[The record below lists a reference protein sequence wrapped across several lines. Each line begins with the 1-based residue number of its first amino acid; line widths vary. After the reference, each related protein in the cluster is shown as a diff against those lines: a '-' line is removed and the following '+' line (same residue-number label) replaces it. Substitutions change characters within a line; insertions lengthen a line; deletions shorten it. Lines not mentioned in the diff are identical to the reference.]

1 MKKTDYIWNL
11 EERLYNPKPNV
22 KKIKFER
29 IENGLYKYK
38 SYYIHRKTNRNLGH
52 QYEFANWDI
61 VKKDKY
67 ILTVRS
73 LNAAKEYFLNI
84 KK

>member
-29 IENGLYKYK
+29 MKMDCIN
-38 SYYIHRKTNRNLGH
+38 INLTIFIG
-52 QYEFANWDI
+52 
-61 VKKDKY
+61 K
-67 ILTVRS
+67 LT
-73 LNAAKEYFLNI
+73 EI
-84 KK
+84 

>member
-1 MKKTDYIWNL
+1 MSKLPLSITPNL
-11 EERLYNPKPNV
+11 NSSY
-22 KKIKFER
+22 
-29 IENGLYKYK
+29 GLLNSSVYKYK